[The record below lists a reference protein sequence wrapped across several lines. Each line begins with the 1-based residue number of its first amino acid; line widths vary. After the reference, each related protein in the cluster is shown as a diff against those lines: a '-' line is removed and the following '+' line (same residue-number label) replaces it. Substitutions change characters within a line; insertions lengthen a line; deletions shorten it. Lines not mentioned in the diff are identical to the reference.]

1 MARVYSRAKGKHG
14 SKKPIQKIA
23 TWVKF
28 TNEEIEEL
36 IVKLAK
42 KGFQSARIGA
52 ILRDQ
57 YGIPTTRI
65 KGIKVV
71 KVLKNRMLYPPL
83 PEDMM
88 NLFRKAVILDG
99 HLKKN
104 KRDPIAKRGME
115 ITESKI
121 RRLADYY
128 IRSKALPP
136 GWKWDIERA
145 KLIVK

>member
-14 SKKPIQKIA
+14 SKKPVQKIA

-28 TNEEIEEL
+28 TNEEIEDL
-36 IVKLAK
+36 VVKLAK
-42 KGFQSARIGA
+42 KGFQSARVGT

-65 KGIKVV
+65 KGIRLS
-71 KVLKNRMLYPPL
+71 KVLKSRSLYPPL

-88 NLFRKAVILDG
+88 NLFKKAVMLDA
-99 HLKKN
+99 HLKKS
-104 KRDPIAKRGME
+104 KRDSIAKRGYE

-121 RRLADYY
+121 RRLAYYY
-128 IRSKALPP
+128 IRRKILPAD
-136 GWKWDIERA
+136 WKWDIERA